1 MRPSDVTLVRI
12 RDPLFIHWYVT
23 VIRVVGT
30 YASPGRP
37 DTRAADSRVLVARRD
52 KMREIRIRPSVG
64 AAPDYAYAWYPLSAV
79 EGDLNVRPRELG
91 LFLRGY
97 LEGWIPDG
105 GITLT
110 G

>member
-1 MRPSDVTLVRI
+1 MRPSDITLVRI
-12 RDPLFIHWYVT
+12 RDPLFTHWYVT
-23 VIRVVGT
+23 VIRVVGR

-37 DTRAADSRVLVARRD
+37 DTRAADNRVFVARRD
-52 KMREIRIRPSVG
+52 KMREITIRPSAG
-64 AAPDYAYAWYPLSAV
+64 ATPDCAYAWYPLSAV
-79 EGDLNVRPRELG
+79 EGSLNVRPRELG

-105 GITLT
+105 AITLT